1 MIESTLAAAAHIM
14 NGTLHG
20 SDRSFVGVSTDTRT
34 VGADELFFAIQ
45 GPNFDGGEFVAVAAE
60 KGAAA
65 AVLSAFCD
73 ADFPHVVVDDTR
85 LALGAL
91 AAYWRKRCPAKVV
104 GITGSNGKTTVKEMI
119 ASCLSLSAET
129 LATRGNFNNDIGL
142 PLMLLSFSE
151 SHRYAVI
158 EMGANH
164 PGEIAY
170 LTSLAEPDV
179 VVITNAAPAHLEG
192 FGDLDGVAR
201 AKGEILQGQV
211 APIFVVLNVDDP
223 YFAFWNSLLSGD
235 TVISFGVESDA
246 SVFATDVEAD
256 GDAMQFS
263 LHIHSEEIP
272 IRLPLAGLHNVRNAC
287 ATAAVLHGLGAD
299 GKQIRQG
306 LESVQAVSGRLQ
318 PVESITSLTVYDDSY
333 NANPQSVIAA
343 AEFLAAQP
351 GSNWLVLGDMGELG
365 EDEVLL
371 HKAVGRAARRLG
383 IDRILATG
391 SLSQNTVKTFGKG
404 GMWYE
409 DIAALIEELQRS
421 ATEDTNVLIK
431 GSRFM
436 QMERVV
442 EALINEPPA
451 RRKA

>member
-1 MIESTLAAAAHIM
+1 MIEGTLAAAAHIM
-14 NGTLHG
+14 DGTLHG
-20 SDRSFVGVSTDTRT
+20 PDHSFVGISTDTRT
-34 VGADELFFAIQ
+34 LQKDQLFFALQ
-45 GPNFDGGEFVAVAAE
+45 GPNFDGGEFVSAAAE
-60 KGAAA
+60 KDAAA
-65 AVLSAFCD
+65 AVLSA
-73 ADFPHVVVDDTR
+73 PGEVDIPRITVADTR
-85 LALGAL
+85 RALGSL
-91 AAYWRKRCPAKVV
+91 AAFWRKRMPAKVI

-119 ASCLSLSAET
+119 ANCLALSAET
-129 LATRGNFNNDIGL
+129 LATRGNLNNDVGL
-142 PLMLLSFSE
+142 PLMLLSLSE
-151 SHRYAVI
+151 EHRYAVI

-164 PGEIAY
+164 SGEIAY

-201 AKGEILQGQV
+201 AKGEILQGSV
-211 APIFVVLNVDDP
+211 APLFVVLNVDDP
-223 YFAFWNSLLSGD
+223 YFAYWNSLLSGD